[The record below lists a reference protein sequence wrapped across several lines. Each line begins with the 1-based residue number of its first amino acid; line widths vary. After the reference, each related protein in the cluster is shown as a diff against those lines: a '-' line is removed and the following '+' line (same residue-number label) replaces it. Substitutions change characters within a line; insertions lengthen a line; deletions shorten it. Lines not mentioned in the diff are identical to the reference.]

1 VDVVRHTMRP
11 LILIILLFTQTSP
24 KTFGQTKDDIIKYG
38 IYRVD
43 QSFIK
48 KQYKRIYSKFFDK
61 DGILIKEV
69 ETFNNPNSK
78 VEKLYK
84 YSDTLCIETV
94 AKIFEANKLVE
105 TGTTKFEYR
114 FDNYKRLV
122 EKRTSSSK
130 NNISIE
136 TYSYNNLNQVD
147 TTFIFD
153 NDTTVFEKGNFL
165 NFKIETKAQPSL
177 KKIKVYSYPNENN
190 VLIKDC
196 KFPPTEKSCNL
207 IEEFNSDTL
216 DIHHETFYAVQG
228 CVENHFDQ
236 TEKRY
241 KKDDLVYMFVSS
253 VSNDTTY
260 YFYNKNQFGLV
271 IERSSSETPSKSN
284 SKVFMTCKYY
294 YRK

>member
-1 VDVVRHTMRP
+1 MRP
-11 LILIILLFTQTSP
+11 LILIILLFTQASP
-24 KTFGQTKDDIIKYG
+24 KTFGQTKYEIIKYG

-43 QSFIK
+43 QTFIK
-48 KQYKRIYSKFFDK
+48 KQYKRVYSKYFDK

-69 ETFNNPNSK
+69 ETFHNPNSK
-78 VEKLYK
+78 AVTLYK
-84 YSDTLCIETV
+84 YLDTVCIETV
-94 AKIFEANKLVE
+94 GKIYEGNKQVE
-105 TGTTKFEYR
+105 IVTTKFEYR
-114 FDNYKRLV
+114 FDNKKRLV
-122 EKRTSSSK
+122 EKKINSSK

-153 NDTTVFEKGNFL
+153 NDTTIFEKGNFL

-177 KKIKVYSYPNENN
+177 KRIKIYSYPNENK

-196 KFPPTEKSCNL
+196 KYPPTDKSCNL

-241 KKDDLVYMFVSS
+241 KKDGVVYMFVSN

-260 YFYNKNQFGLV
+260 YFYDKNQFGLL
-271 IERSSSETPSKSN
+271 IERSSSDTPFKSN
-284 SKVFMTCKYY
+284 RKVFMTCKYY